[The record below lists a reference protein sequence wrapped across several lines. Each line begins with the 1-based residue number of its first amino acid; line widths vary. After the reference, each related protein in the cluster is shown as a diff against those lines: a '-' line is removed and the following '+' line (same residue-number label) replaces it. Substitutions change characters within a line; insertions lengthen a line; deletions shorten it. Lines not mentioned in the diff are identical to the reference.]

1 MSTQSG
7 IVRNVPTTLVR
18 LPADTLFTDGNR
30 AFVAAEVPLHWA
42 NTQRGLGGSDN
53 GNNDDNR
60 RADNEWRRHGNSKQ
74 DENHRASHNGGT
86 RPQDDLIHFAE
97 ENSRSDQNQHHNN
110 DDQWTHS
117 QQYNNFKQND
127 NEQTRTSPL
136 NAEQMRTF
144 NYRNHKQHAE
154 RYRTDSTEDLD
165 RTDSHRQYDS
175 NEQTNRRY

>member
-42 NTQRGLGGSDN
+42 NSQRGLNGN

-60 RADNEWRRHGNSKQ
+60 RADSEWRRHDNSKP
-74 DENHRASHNGGT
+74 DENHRAGNH
-86 RPQDDLIHFAE
+86 PHDDLIHFAE
-97 ENSRSDQNQHHNN
+97 ENRQSDQNQNHNNNN
-110 DDQWTHS
+110 DDQWRHS
-117 QQYNNFKQND
+117 QQYKNFKSND
-127 NEQTRTSPL
+127 NEQTKTLPF

-144 NYRNHKQHAE
+144 NYRNHKQFAE
-154 RYRTDSTEDLD
+154 RYRTDSTEDLE
-165 RTDSHRQYDS
+165 RTDSHRQYEN
-175 NEQTNRRY
+175 NEQNNRRY